1 MRTLIVGDVHNEID
15 LINIILKNN
24 DYKYDEIVFLGDYF
38 DSYFGNVEHAERT
51 AYWLKEKLSN
61 SKYVFIWGNH
71 DVHYRFFRNK
81 YIQGSG
87 YSRNKADAINKI
99 MKTEDWNKL
108 KFFYYS
114 QNFLFSHA
122 GINENMLHPLNGF
135 DLTYLDKICRENYCN
150 NLVSGEHSAIFSP
163 GIGRGGFLKKGG
175 ITWQDWDVEFIPI
188 RNLNQ
193 IVGHSHSDNLRYKC
207 YNNSININVDC
218 LPNYLLEIDNGKL
231 KEIKL

>member
-15 LINIILKNN
+15 LIDIILKHNES
-24 DYKYDEIVFLGDYF
+24 KYSEIIFLGDFF
-38 DSYFGNVEHAERT
+38 DSFYDTIAIAEKT
-51 AYWLKEKLSN
+51 AHWLKEKLN
-61 SKYVFIWGNH
+61 NPKYIFLWGNH

-99 MKTEDWNKL
+99 MKVENWNKL

-122 GINENMLHPLNGF
+122 GMNENMLHPLNGF
-135 DLTYLDKICRENYCN
+135 DLTYLEKICRDDYYK
-150 NLVSGEHSAIFSP
+150 LDSGEHSIVFGP

-175 ITWQDWDVEFIPI
+175 ITWQDWSVEFIPI

-193 IVGHSHSDNLRYKC
+193 IVGHSHSDTLKYKC
-207 YNNSININVDC
+207 YNNSINVNVDC
-218 LPNYLLEIDNGKL
+218 LPNYILEIEDGKL